1 MRAAGVF
8 TWRRVIEIFGK
19 PFKIMEENISRKG
32 GHTNPPNAGA
42 VLFWSFSGFIWARSG
57 NFYRPGQIK
66 PK

>member
-32 GHTNPPNAGA
+32 AKTKPQSAAAVFFASLRLCLGA
-42 VLFWSFSGFIWARSG
+42 FA
-57 NFYRPGQIK
+57 
-66 PK
+66 